1 MALMATTVLAGN
13 PALAADVVILAGTT
27 DNSQKTVGGTDTV
40 TLEETAVLSVDDT
53 AVRWNGTSTDLRID
67 NAGTIESVES
77 GGRAINAGGN
87 VTAPRTLTL
96 ENRSTGLIQSE
107 GDAFRIN
114 TDITGGTVHVINA
127 GKIVST
133 VDGQAIDFDAVSSTP
148 AGAITI
154 VNLAG
159 GEIRSTDADALR
171 AGQGAVVDNAG
182 LIYAGKVANES
193 SDAIDCQDH
202 NGTVFNQA
210 GGTISGARHG
220 VTGNQ
225 DFSVVNYGTIIG
237 RNGSGIGGDT
247 SATVV
252 NYGRITGD
260 YDGSGNGDG
269 DGVDLDGGGFVEN
282 YGVIEALGFAG
293 VKPNG
298 RGSGS
303 DGVTIGGAGGTVINH
318 AGATIFSVLNAVPMA
333 AGTVINDG
341 MIDGGI
347 LGVGLVEGAGKL
359 INWGTISSGVDAVIT
374 ADFNDEVTNS
384 GLIQSR
390 SGAVAISLGGGADRL
405 TLLPGSVLVGSVD
418 GGSGFDE
425 VALSG
430 DGSGM
435 FAGAVNFERLNV
447 TSGNWTLTAPAIYS
461 EGVSVSAA
469 ARMIGDASTLVFDI
483 TNDGA
488 VEFAQAADGV
498 YADVVSGTGALIK
511 SGDGRLTL
519 TGANTYT
526 GGTTVAGGRLIGD
539 TVSLQGD
546 IADNATI
553 EFAQG
558 TGGTYA
564 GAVSGTGALVKSGEG
579 SLTLTGANTYT
590 GGTTITAGRLIGNT
604 VSLQGDIADNATLEF
619 AQAIDGTYAGV
630 VSGTGALVK
639 SGEGN
644 LTLTGA
650 NTYTGGTTITA
661 GRLIGDTVSLQG
673 DIANNATLEFAQAT
687 DGTYAG
693 VVSGTGALVKSGDG
707 SLTLAGANTYT
718 GGTTITGGR
727 LIGDTVSLQG
737 DIANN
742 ATLEFVQ
749 ARNGSYRSVIS
760 GAGALIKSGGGSL
773 QLTGLNSFTGST
785 NVTAGTLLVSGRLT
799 GPVVVSSGAQVGG
812 VGQIGTLTLAA
823 GAVVSPGEN
832 GVGTLHI
839 AGDLVQRAGSI
850 YRTDFAENGS
860 PSLAITGRA
869 VLEDGATLAL
879 ANAGTQSIGARYT
892 LLTAD
897 GGISGAYTTE
907 PSGDGLREIRVIQSG
922 NSLVAQIARTGTSL
936 RNTAASSNE
945 ASVANAIASLG
956 YGNGIYSSL
965 TLNPDDVAVQ
975 AALRALTGEVH
986 ASLRTAVTSD
996 VLNVEDNLFG
1006 RIGQLE
1012 NRASGIWGGF
1022 TANHGDDRRRNGAA
1036 DGDRDTFGGI
1046 TGADV
1051 ALGAN
1056 AHIGIAGGYTR
1067 TRLNLDGSDARGRVR
1082 NIHLLSYGEVDI
1094 NRVVLR
1100 GTWGY
1105 TCSRLSTRRTIDVV
1119 GITGRDRAHYRGQA
1133 LHGAVE
1139 IGYRM
1144 PLGRG
1149 NLTPFA
1155 RATAVRMHTAGFGE
1169 EGGETALVGASR
1181 TSTAKFTQV
1190 GARLSLALGDAVQLG
1205 GSLGWQHGFG
1215 TLASR
1220 ARLRFDSGDLFE
1232 VSGTSLSRD
1241 AVMPS
1246 LALSWLVSP
1255 GLSVGAGYSG
1265 TYGKRQNDS
1274 SGRLTLSIGF

>member
-1 MALMATTVLAGN
+1 MALMATTVLAGS
-13 PALAADVVILAGTT
+13 PALAADIVLPAGTT

-53 AVRWNGTSTDLRID
+53 AVRWNSASTDLRID

-154 VNLAG
+154 DNLAG

-193 SDAIDCQDH
+193 SDAIDWQDH
-202 NGTVFNQA
+202 NGTVLNQA

-333 AGTVINDG
+333 AGTVVNDG

-359 INWGTISSGVDAVIT
+359 INRGTISSGVDAVIT
-374 ADFNDEVTNS
+374 ADFDDEVTNS

-425 VALSG
+425 VVLSG

-488 VEFAQAADGV
+488 LEFAQAADGV

-511 SGDGRLTL
+511 SGGGSLTL
-519 TGANTYT
+519 TGTNTYT
-526 GGTTVAGGRLIGD
+526 GGTTLTGGRLIGD

-546 IADNATI
+546 IADNATL
-553 EFAQG
+553 EFAQA
-558 TGGTYA
+558 TDGTYA

-619 AQAIDGTYAGV
+619 AQATDGTYAGV
-630 VSGTGALVK
+630 VGGTGALVK
-639 SGEGN
+639 SGDGS

-673 DIANNATLEFAQAT
+673 DIANNATLEF
-687 DGTYAG
+687 
-693 VVSGTGALVKSGDG
+693 
-707 SLTLAGANTYT
+707 
-718 GGTTITGGR
+718 
-727 LIGDTVSLQG
+727 
-737 DIANN
+737 
-742 ATLEFVQ
+742 VQ
-749 ARNGSYRSVIS
+749 ARNGSYGGVIS
-760 GAGALIKSGGGSL
+760 GTGALIKSGSGSL

-785 NVTAGTLLVSGRLT
+785 NVTAGTLLVTGRLA

-879 ANAGTQSIGARYT
+879 ANAGAQSIGARYT
-892 LLTAD
+892 LLTAV

-945 ASVANAIASLG
+945 ASVASAIASLG

-975 AALRALTGEVH
+975 AALRALSGEVH

-1022 TANHGDDRRRNGAA
+1022 TANHGDDRGRNGAA
-1036 DGDRDTFGGI
+1036 DADRDTFGGI

-1067 TRLNLDGSDARGRVR
+1067 TRLSLDGSDARGRGR
-1082 NIHLLSYGEVDI
+1082 NIHLLSYGEVDMD
-1094 NRVVLR
+1094 RVSLR
-1100 GTWGY
+1100 GTLGY
-1105 TCSRLSTRRTIDVV
+1105 TWSRLSTRRSVDVA
-1119 GITGRDRAHYRGQA
+1119 GITGRDRAHYRGQTV
-1133 LHGAVE
+1133 HGAVE

-1155 RATAVRMHTAGFGE
+1155 RATAVRMHAASFEE

-1181 TSTAKFTQV
+1181 TSIAKFTQV
-1190 GARLSLALGDAVQLG
+1190 GARLSLALSDAVQLG
-1205 GSLGWQHGFG
+1205 GTLGWQHGFG

-1220 ARLRFDSGDLFE
+1220 ARLRFDSGGLFE

-1274 SGRLTLSIGF
+1274 SGRLTLSIGY